1 MLTDDG
7 YRQLMKHAKRLA
19 QEGHGELAQH
29 LRDAIDLRAEVEEGD
44 RQSKIMLD
52 SYADENQR
60 ISDERDR
67 LRAEVERLTAVVKAA
82 NAQAEHFERQW
93 YLRGDEV
100 EALRAA
106 APDAQRFRWMRD
118 NPASIPY
125 RDEMDVWCV
134 PYLVSNAGGH
144 GGGVGES
151 RHKSLDAA
159 IDAAIKS
166 GLK

>member
-7 YRQLMKHAKRLA
+7 YRQLMEHAKRLA

-67 LRAEVERLTAVVKAA
+67 LRAEVA
-82 NAQAEHFERQW
+82 
-93 YLRGDEV
+93 
-100 EALRAA
+100 ALRA
-106 APDAQRFRWMRD
+106 DAERYRWIRD
-118 NPASIPY
+118 GSNPPWVMQMLERYADNGS
-125 RDEMDVWCV
+125 DFDAEVDAEV
-134 PYLVSNAGGH
+134 
-144 GGGVGES
+144 
-151 RHKSLDAA
+151 DAA
-159 IDAAIKS
+159 RAVQGDKT
-166 GLK
+166 

>member
-67 LRAEVERLTAVVKAA
+67 LRAEVE
-82 NAQAEHFERQW
+82 
-93 YLRGDEV
+93 
-100 EALRAA
+100 ALRA
-106 APDAQRFRWMRD
+106 DAERKRGLLLWALYHAQ
-118 NPASIPY
+118 
-125 RDEMDVWCV
+125 
-134 PYLVSNAGGH
+134 GGSSP
-144 GGGVGES
+144 VGQPIR
-151 RHKSLDAA
+151 RHLGIEQHAHLTSEQISDAA
-159 IDAAIKS
+159 RAAQGVK
-166 GLK
+166 L

>member
-67 LRAEVERLTAVVKAA
+67 LRAEVA
-82 NAQAEHFERQW
+82 
-93 YLRGDEV
+93 
-100 EALRAA
+100 ALRADSETKRGLLLWA
-106 APDAQRFRWMRD
+106 LYRAQ
-118 NPASIPY
+118 
-125 RDEMDVWCV
+125 
-134 PYLVSNAGGH
+134 GGSSP
-144 GGGVGES
+144 VGQPIR
-151 RHKSLDAA
+151 RHLGIEQHAHLTLDQIQDAA
-159 IDAAIKS
+159 RAAQGDKT
-166 GLK
+166 

>member
-67 LRAEVERLTAVVKAA
+67 LRAEVA
-82 NAQAEHFERQW
+82 
-93 YLRGDEV
+93 
-100 EALRAA
+100 ALRADSETKRSLLLWA
-106 APDAQRFRWMRD
+106 LYHAQ
-118 NPASIPY
+118 
-125 RDEMDVWCV
+125 
-134 PYLVSNAGGH
+134 GGSSP
-144 GGGVGES
+144 VGQPIR
-151 RHKSLDAA
+151 RHLGIEQHAHLTLDQIQDAA
-159 IDAAIKS
+159 RAAQGDKT
-166 GLK
+166 

>member
-1 MLTDDG
+1 MNDEPLEDCARAMLERAGVPDVHDYSAG
-7 YRQLMKHAKRLA
+7 DLVEIANMLD
-19 QEGHGELAQH
+19 ELA
-29 LRDAIDLRAEVEEGD
+29 
-44 RQSKIMLD
+44 
-52 SYADENQR
+52 
-60 ISDERDR
+60 R
-67 LRAEVERLTAVVKAA
+67 LRADLATATEAGNVLTAKLAS
-82 NAQAEHFERQW
+82 
-93 YLRGDEV
+93 
-100 EALRAA
+100 LRADLRTLSGA
-106 APDAQRFRWMRD
+106 LETERADAQRFRWMRD

>member
-67 LRAEVERLTAVVKAA
+67 LRAEVE
-82 NAQAEHFERQW
+82 
-93 YLRGDEV
+93 
-100 EALRAA
+100 ALRAVT
-106 APDAQRFRWMRD
+106 
-118 NPASIPY
+118 SIKL
-125 RDEMDVWCV
+125 ET
-134 PYLVSNAGGH
+134 SNAND
-144 GGGVGES
+144 S
-151 RHKSLDAA
+151 
-159 IDAAIKS
+159 
-166 GLK
+166 

>member
-67 LRAEVERLTAVVKAA
+67 LRAEVE
-82 NAQAEHFERQW
+82 
-93 YLRGDEV
+93 
-100 EALRAA
+100 ALRA
-106 APDAQRFRWMRD
+106 DAQAVAALLPGPYYMDPPDGGSVTVIEQLRRMAADAARYRWLRAQHWHDGPM
-118 NPASIPY
+118 
-125 RDEMDVWCV
+125 CV
-134 PYLVSNAGGH
+134 VVAPKQSVKLGADCPS
-144 GGGVGES
+144 EE
-151 RHKSLDAA
+151 RLDAL
-159 IDAAIKS
+159 IYAARAAQGDKT
-166 GLK
+166 